1 MSAPGAADEAGVAGT
16 TDAGDP
22 TRPAGVDR
30 TRLPSALSV
39 GLRRG
44 ALEIRQLLRER
55 DAVVFTLGLPVVLL
69 VLFASIFHGEV
80 GHTGVDYRQVFIA
93 GMVATGIMSTSFSG
107 IAIGIAVERDDGT
120 LKRLAGT
127 PMPRSAYFIG
137 KVVLVLVTSLCE
149 TVLLLV
155 IAVLAF
161 GLHLPSTPGR
171 WLTLA
176 WVFLLG
182 VTACTLTGIAMSSV
196 PRSGRSASAVI
207 TLPFLVLQFI
217 SGVYFIFSELP
228 KGLQQIA
235 AIFPL
240 KWMCQGLR
248 SVFLPDSFTAQEP
261 AHSWEHGRTALILA
275 IWAVLGL
282 VVCLRTFRWKGRRD
296 G

>member
-1 MSAPGAADEAGVAGT
+1 MSAVGAA
-16 TDAGDP
+16 TDRANE
-22 TRPAGVDR
+22 R
-30 TRLPSALSV
+30 TVRMPSPLTV

-44 ALEIRQLLRER
+44 GIEIRQLLRER

-69 VLFASIFHGEV
+69 VLFASIFHGEI
-80 GHTGVDYRQVFIA
+80 GHTGVDYRQVFVA
-93 GMVATGIMSTSFSG
+93 GMVATGIMSTSFSS

-137 KVVLVLVTSLCE
+137 KVVLVLVTSFFE
-149 TVLLLV
+149 TVLLLA

-228 KGLQQIA
+228 KGLQQVA
-235 AIFPL
+235 AVFPL

-248 SVFLPDSFTAQEP
+248 SVFLPDAFTTQEP
-261 AHSWEHGRTALILA
+261 AGSWEHGRTALILGS
-275 IWAVLGL
+275 WAAAGL
-282 VVCLRTFRWKGRRD
+282 VLCLRTFRWKGRRD